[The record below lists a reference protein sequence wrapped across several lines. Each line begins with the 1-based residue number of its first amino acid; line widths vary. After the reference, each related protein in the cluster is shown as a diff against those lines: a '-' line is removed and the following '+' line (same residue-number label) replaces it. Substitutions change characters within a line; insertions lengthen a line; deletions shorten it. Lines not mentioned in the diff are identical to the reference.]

1 MRLYANSALLYTGD
15 VNLSLL
21 SVCECGGIRSNAL
34 RILMT
39 RLARTMVFT
48 EEEFPKQEHRLHHL
62 RSHWS
67 PSPVGVRVPGAAETS
82 VH

>member
-15 VNLSLL
+15 MNLSLL

-34 RILMT
+34 RILIT

-48 EEEFPKQEHRLHHL
+48 EEELPKQ
-62 RSHWS
+62 
-67 PSPVGVRVPGAAETS
+67 
-82 VH
+82 